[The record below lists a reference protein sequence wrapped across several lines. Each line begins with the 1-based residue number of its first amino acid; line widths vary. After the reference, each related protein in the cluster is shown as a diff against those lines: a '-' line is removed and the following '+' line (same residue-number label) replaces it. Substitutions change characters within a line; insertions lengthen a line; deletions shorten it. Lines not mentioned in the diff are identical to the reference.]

1 MAAATTATSQA
12 HAGSRVTPLP
22 TPIKT
27 PSPELIRKS
36 LLKQKLR
43 KAISNAGKAA
53 KKTKKT
59 GRNTRQADQKGSLQD
74 QPGAHQVH
82 QVQPLSPAVTKY
94 RCNRLSRPACP
105 GWTRLL

>member
-1 MAAATTATSQA
+1 MTRNKPATIALPMLALALGLMAAATTATGQA

-53 KKTKKT
+53 KKT
-59 GRNTRQADQKGSLQD
+59 GRNTGKLIKK
-74 QPGAHQVH
+74 AHCKINPAH
-82 QVQPLSPAVTKY
+82 IKCIRFNRYRPL
-94 RCNRLSRPACP
+94 
-105 GWTRLL
+105 